1 MFHHLNRSYMFQNRS
16 EAGRLLTAKLK
27 KYQNVP
33 GVLLAV
39 PRGGIPVAYE
49 VAKELNMPLEVILV
63 KKLGHPLNKEYA
75 IGAVSLKNMFVVP
88 HEDVTEAYIQNQV
101 EKIRTRLQEMQKMF
115 LEGRQPENLQGKTII
130 IIDDGVA
137 TGNTLLA
144 TIRLLRKEKPAKI
157 VVAVPVISKSAAQK
171 IKLEADELVIV
182 LLPETFYG
190 VGAFYDD
197 FTQVSDEE
205 VVDYL
210 HRLRELK
217 SAI

>member
-1 MFHHLNRSYMFQNRS
+1 MFQNRS
-16 EAGRLLTAKLK
+16 DAGRLLASKLK
-27 KYQNVP
+27 KYQNMP

-39 PRGGIPVAYE
+39 PRGGVPVAYE

-75 IGAVSLKNMFVVP
+75 IGAVSLKDMFVIP
-88 HEDVTEAYIQNQV
+88 HEDVTDFYIQTEV
-101 EKIRTRLQEMQKMF
+101 EKIRRRLQEMQKKFMGDA
-115 LEGRQPENLQGKTII
+115 EPENLQGKTIV

-144 TIRLLRKEKPAKI
+144 TIRLLRNEKPLKV
-157 VVAVPVISKSAAQK
+157 VVAVPVISKSAARK
-171 IKLEADELVIV
+171 IRIEADELITVFI
-182 LLPETFYG
+182 PETFYG

-205 VVDYL
+205 VMDYL
-210 HRLRELK
+210 KKLK
-217 SAI
+217 SLKQAG

>member
-1 MFHHLNRSYMFQNRS
+1 MFQNRS
-16 EAGRLLTAKLK
+16 DAGRLLASKLK

-39 PRGGIPVAYE
+39 PRGGVPIAYE

-75 IGAVSLKNMFVVP
+75 IGAVSLKDMFVIP
-88 HEDVTEAYIQNQV
+88 HEDVTDFYIQTEV
-101 EKIRTRLQEMQKMF
+101 EKIRGRLQEMQKKFMGDN
-115 LEGRQPENLQGKTII
+115 EPESLQGKTIV

-144 TIRLLRKEKPAKI
+144 TIRLLRNEKPLKI
-157 VVAVPVISKSAAQK
+157 IVAVPVISKSAAQK
-171 IKLEADELVIV
+171 ISLEADELITVFI
-182 LLPETFYG
+182 PETFYG

-205 VVDYL
+205 VIDF
-210 HRLRELK
+210 LK
-217 SAI
+217 KLKALKQAG

>member
-1 MFHHLNRSYMFQNRS
+1 MFQNRS
-16 EAGRLLTAKLK
+16 EAGMLLASKLR
-27 KYQNVP
+27 KYENMP

-39 PRGGIPVAYE
+39 PRGGVPVAYE

-75 IGAVSLKNMFVVP
+75 IGAVSLKDMFVIP
-88 HEDVTEAYIQNQV
+88 HEDVTDFYIQKQV
-101 EKIRTRLQEMQKMF
+101 EKIRQRLLEMQKRFMG
-115 LEGRQPENLQGKTII
+115 EKEPEDIQGKTII

-144 TIRLLRKEKPAKI
+144 TIRLLKKEKPAKI

-171 IKLEADELVIV
+171 ISLEADELIAV
-182 LLPETFYG
+182 LIPETFYG
-190 VGAFYDD
+190 VGEFYDD
-197 FTQVSDEE
+197 FTQVSDDE

-210 HRLRELK
+210 QKLRQLK
-217 SAI
+217 QVG

>member
-1 MFHHLNRSYMFQNRS
+1 MFQNRS

>member
-1 MFHHLNRSYMFQNRS
+1 MFQNRS
-16 EAGRLLTAKLK
+16 DAGRLLASKLRT
-27 KYQNVP
+27 YQNMP

-39 PRGGIPVAYE
+39 PRGGVPVAYE
-49 VAKELNMPLEVILV
+49 VAKDLNMPLEVILV

-75 IGAVSLKNMFVVP
+75 IGAVSLKDMFVIP
-88 HEDVTEAYIQNQV
+88 HEDVTDFYVQQQV
-101 EKIRTRLQEMQKMF
+101 EKIRSRLQQMQKKF
-115 LEGRQPENLQGKTII
+115 LGEREPENIEGKTII

-144 TIRLLRKEKPAKI
+144 TIRLLRKEKPLKI

-171 IKLEADELVIV
+171 IRTEADELITV
-182 LLPETFYG
+182 LIPDTFYG

-197 FTQVSDEE
+197 FAQVSDEE

-210 HRLRELK
+210 QKLRALRV
-217 SAI
+217 AG

>member
-1 MFHHLNRSYMFQNRS
+1 MFQNRS
-16 EAGRLLTAKLK
+16 DAGRLLASKLK
-27 KYQNVP
+27 KYQNMP

-39 PRGGIPVAYE
+39 PRGGVPVAYE

-75 IGAVSLKNMFVVP
+75 IGAVSLKDMFVIP
-88 HEDVTEAYIQNQV
+88 HEDVTDFYIQTEV
-101 EKIRTRLQEMQKMF
+101 EKIRRRLQEMQKKFMGDA
-115 LEGRQPENLQGKTII
+115 EPENLQGKTIV

-144 TIRLLRKEKPAKI
+144 TIRLLRNENALKV
-157 VVAVPVISKSAAQK
+157 VVAVPVISKSAARK
-171 IKLEADELVIV
+171 IRIEADELITVYI
-182 LLPETFYG
+182 LETFYG

-210 HRLRELK
+210 KKLK
-217 SAI
+217 SLKQAG